1 MTVKEIQEL
10 CRRLNASPWQQ
21 KVLYEEL
28 TDTWHTGTPTE
39 EGWYLIAYREF
50 PNTPIKYAVEPFENS
65 KWLHF
70 TVDRLS
76 WQKIEPY
83 KED

>member
-1 MTVKEIQEL
+1 MENYIGEKSKAFHFEES
-10 CRRLNASPWQQ
+10 RWQ
-21 KVLYEEL
+21 
-28 TDTWHTGTPTE
+28 TGEPTE

-50 PNTPIKYAVEPFENS
+50 PNTPIKYAVEPFENG

-70 TVDRLS
+70 AVDRLA

-83 KED
+83 RED

>member
-1 MTVKEIQEL
+1 MKTLYSDCDLAQKEQG
-10 CRRLNASPWQQ
+10 RKDNP
-21 KVLYEEL
+21 
-28 TDTWHTGTPTE
+28 WHTGIPTE
-39 EGWYLIAYREF
+39 DGWYLIAYREF
-50 PNTPIKYAVEPFENS
+50 PNTPIKYAVEPFENG